1 MPTNFYPDETL
12 IHLINLGMA
21 PDLAELVAQGQFDL
35 FTIKRTGPSS
45 SPLPSQGT
53 SGTQGQFSGDPD
65 GLVLRQTDGKFD
77 KQAHAMDV
85 INVTT
90 PDNRTTLPPTP
101 GKTTRQLEGRIDH
114 HSKANRS
121 INPPLHSCELR
132 NDLPRESIPGKNVVR
147 YSDVDGKAAG
157 RAEPAP
163 PHPEPPCPSRGCLGC
178 QTPHSCMEQA
188 PRGLVPLDP
197 NWQPNVCPANMGQAF
212 PPDPSRSPRSHS
224 SPPFG
229 VPRLPPN
236 GNDGANAF
244 RSCDA
249 T

>member
-1 MPTNFYPDETL
+1 MAPLVPPPTASVDVEIPPLKIKDGSGPQVEKVVCSVSEKGNVGGVEQPAGEFQGNETMNSPYQNNASLSLTPVFHLFGSPIGDDMPMNFYPDETL

-90 PDNRTTLPPTP
+90 PDN
-101 GKTTRQLEGRIDH
+101 
-114 HSKANRS
+114 
-121 INPPLHSCELR
+121 
-132 NDLPRESIPGKNVVR
+132 
-147 YSDVDGKAAG
+147 
-157 RAEPAP
+157 
-163 PHPEPPCPSRGCLGC
+163 
-178 QTPHSCMEQA
+178 
-188 PRGLVPLDP
+188 
-197 NWQPNVCPANMGQAF
+197 
-212 PPDPSRSPRSHS
+212 
-224 SPPFG
+224 
-229 VPRLPPN
+229 
-236 GNDGANAF
+236 
-244 RSCDA
+244 
-249 T
+249 